1 MLYALFTVMLFSNIF
16 TFLFGKLA
24 IRYAHKMTSISPS
37 ALHGNI
43 LILCAMGCYVS
54 QNSAFALLIM
64 FTFAV
69 VGYIFL
75 RLKLSLPVFLVAYI
89 LGSML
94 EHKLRQ
100 SLALS
105 DGDFTIFLT
114 RPISATFLA
123 LTVICTLYFLFRKK
137 SSSGKAS

>member
-1 MLYALFTVMLFSNIF
+1 
-16 TFLFGKLA
+16 
-24 IRYAHKMTSISPS
+24 
-37 ALHGNI
+37 
-43 LILCAMGCYVS
+43 
-54 QNSAFALLIM
+54 
-64 FTFAV
+64 
-69 VGYIFL
+69 
-75 RLKLSLPVFLVAYI
+75 
-89 LGSML
+89 ML

>member
-1 MLYALFTVMLFSNIF
+1 M
-16 TFLFGKLA
+16 
-24 IRYAHKMTSISPS
+24 
-37 ALHGNI
+37 
-43 LILCAMGCYVS
+43 
-54 QNSAFALLIM
+54 
-64 FTFAV
+64 
-69 VGYIFL
+69 
-75 RLKLSLPVFLVAYI
+75 AYI